1 MNIPDPLNTIEGNII
16 VSMIE
21 TKGLITQ
28 KEVNRR
34 LLDASIQ
41 INPQVEVRLMRM
53 SSEQEIASSKT
64 LPVTNS
70 REVQWGKSTN
80 KANNQKEFVVD
91 LGQVNHSGE
100 VPESQVEV
108 ERSKRS
114 TVVRKTVKKSGM
126 QDQEKLYVH
135 IIVRNAIDDEEI
147 GESKIELDEL
157 IDTNLQ
163 DLAKEFC
170 VCINR
175 SHLI

>member
-1 MNIPDPLNTIEGNII
+1 MNIPDPLNTIEGNIV

-80 KANNQKEFVVD
+80 KANSLKEFVID

-100 VPESQVEV
+100 VPES
-108 ERSKRS
+108 
-114 TVVRKTVKKSGM
+114 
-126 QDQEKLYVH
+126 
-135 IIVRNAIDDEEI
+135 
-147 GESKIELDEL
+147 
-157 IDTNLQ
+157 
-163 DLAKEFC
+163 
-170 VCINR
+170 
-175 SHLI
+175 